1 MPLHRLRKVTAV
13 PFANQAI
20 VLKVHHGLLNCFRV
34 LIDTL
39 ILYLTPALF
48 ADLRQASHLESIVS
62 IHRSLSSTVSTM
74 TEQQDA
80 QVNIPGTSIFAEY
93 ELQALLIT
101 SSLSQVLIDVEI
113 FLFVQLQRQQLMEH
127 QNQET
132 EVGCWR
138 NLTR

>member
-1 MPLHRLRKVTAV
+1 M

-101 SSLSQVLIDVEI
+101 SSLSQVLIVEN

-132 EVGCWR
+132 EVGWWR